1 VGKKIQIVEDEIVI
15 ADSIYDTLE
24 DLGYIAL
31 DPVINYSEAL
41 QQAKVEQPDLA
52 ILDIQLAGKK
62 DGIDLA
68 RVYREEFD
76 FPFIFLT
83 SNAESGTLQR
93 AKAVKPAA
101 YLVKPFGKKDLY
113 AAIEM
118 ALEEEPET
126 STKESTESD
135 SFFVKDRS
143 FYHKVKYDDLLFV
156 KSDHVYLELHLKDN
170 QKHLIRKSMSDF
182 ESGLPKQ
189 FYRVHRS
196 YLVNLDHLNG
206 VNTRYLIIAGH
217 EIPIGQSYREEL
229 LRKFSIE

>member
-1 VGKKIQIVEDEIVI
+1 M
-15 ADSIYDTLE
+15 
-24 DLGYIAL
+24 
-31 DPVINYSEAL
+31 
-41 QQAKVEQPDLA
+41 A

-83 SNAESGTLQR
+83 SNAETGTLHR
-93 AKAVKPAA
+93 AKEVKPAG

-118 ALEEEPET
+118 ALEEEGEPSRDEPAG
-126 STKESTESD
+126 SD
-135 SFFVKDRS
+135 SFFVKDKS
-143 FYHKVKYDDLLFV
+143 FYHKVKYSDLLFV
-156 KSDHVYLELHLKDN
+156 KSDHVYLELHLRDN
-170 QKHLIRKSMSDF
+170 QKHLIRKSMSEF
-182 ESGLPKQ
+182 ELGLPEQ

-196 YLVNLDHLNG
+196 YLVNLDHLNS
-206 VNTRYLIIAGH
+206 VNNRFLIIAGQ

-229 LRKFSIE
+229 LRKFSID

>member
-1 VGKKIQIVEDEIVI
+1 MGKKIQIVEDEIVI

-24 DLGYIAL
+24 DLAYSPL
-31 DPVINYSEAL
+31 EPVINYTEAL
-41 QQAKVEQPDLA
+41 QQAKSEKPDLA

-68 RVYREEFD
+68 EVYREEFD

-93 AKAVKPAA
+93 AKAVKPAG

-113 AAIEM
+113 AAVEM
-118 ALEEEPET
+118 ALEARPVQNSDEP
-126 STKESTESD
+126 KAAD
-135 SFFVKDRS
+135 SFFVKEKS
-143 FYHKVKYDDLLFV
+143 FYHKVQYDNLLFV
-156 KSDHVYLELHLKDN
+156 KSDHVYLELHLKDK
-170 QKHLIRKSMSDF
+170 QKHLIRKSMSEF
-182 ESGLPKQ
+182 ESEMPKQ

-196 YLVNLDHLNG
+196 FLVNLDHLSG
-206 VNTRYLIIAGH
+206 VNSRFIIIAGE
-217 EIPIGQSYREEL
+217 EIPIGQSYRDEL

>member
-1 VGKKIQIVEDEIVI
+1 MGKKIQIVEDEIVI

>member
-1 VGKKIQIVEDEIVI
+1 MGKKIQIVEDEIVI

-31 DPVINYSEAL
+31 EPVINYSEAL

>member
-1 VGKKIQIVEDEIVI
+1 MGKKIQIVEDEIVI

-24 DLGYIAL
+24 ELGYEAL
-31 DPVINYSEAL
+31 EPVINYSEAL
-41 QQAKVEQPDLA
+41 QQAKLEQPDLA

-93 AKAVKPAA
+93 AKAVKPAG

-113 AAIEM
+113 AAIEL
-118 ALEEEPET
+118 ALEEEPEL
-126 STKESTESD
+126 STKESAESD
-135 SFFVKDRS
+135 SFFVKDKS
-143 FYHKVKYDDLLFV
+143 FYHKVKYNDLLFV

-206 VNTRYLIIAGH
+206 VNTRYLIIAGQ

-229 LRKFSIE
+229 LQKFSIE